1 MADILI
7 KLYVM
12 FLSQKQISYQSVAVI
27 RETCVTNSVG
37 EVYDECVNQ
46 FVETKTRYNVEC
58 HGIVLQS
65 QVTCAQKAC
74 YNSFMKCK
82 KQLVDIEPQVRK
94 KKFLTQSWN
103 NLAVNFYPETG
114 CL

>member
-12 FLSQKQISYQSVAVI
+12 FLSQKQISYQSVVVIRETCVTNSVGEVYDECVNQFVAGDSYQSVAVI

-37 EVYDECVNQ
+37 EVLDECVNQ

-65 QVTCAQKAC
+65 QVTCALKAC

-82 KQLVDIEPQVRK
+82 K
-94 KKFLTQSWN
+94 
-103 NLAVNFYPETG
+103 
-114 CL
+114 

>member
-65 QVTCAQKAC
+65 QVTCALKAC

-82 KQLVDIEPQVRK
+82 K
-94 KKFLTQSWN
+94 
-103 NLAVNFYPETG
+103 
-114 CL
+114 

>member
-46 FVETKTRYNVEC
+46 FVA
-58 HGIVLQS
+58 G
-65 QVTCAQKAC
+65 
-74 YNSFMKCK
+74 
-82 KQLVDIEPQVRK
+82 D
-94 KKFLTQSWN
+94 FL
-103 NLAVNFYPETG
+103 PIRG
-114 CL
+114 RDP